1 MSSNTKEQHGLNKS
15 LKLIFVY
22 TVATGS
28 IFTFVNYWDSVFYG
42 YCGSGTFLAF
52 ALMTIAILPVALVYS
67 ELASLFHTGGGELVY
82 NTVGINKHVG
92 FLASWL
98 IMAAWIS
105 VPPAVVMAIMTWV
118 NKTFAL
124 NLSTMVMVG
133 CAAVLL
139 VLYFLMSIQNVQF
152 LVKAQ
157 AVMLFCNIAVTI
169 LTGFI
174 LLFSGHWSFAN
185 FGNLFETTLQPIAG
199 VPGWI
204 IVMLFCNIAVTIL
217 TGFILL
223 FSGHW
228 SFANFGNLF
237 ETTLQP
243 IAGVP
248 GWIIGMA
255 LLITPYFGFETVPQ
269 MVEEGDFPIKN
280 SKKAICGSILT
291 CGTIYVFYYFCV
303 AGLDGLNGVFT
314 TAAQDGFLTITTMQ
328 QTMGWTFWP
337 LVVGILSCLLGMGA
351 SLLGFWMSTV
361 RMLYSMANKNFLPKA
376 FAKVNKHQQPLL
388 PNIFLLVLSLVFIV
402 LQNSSDFMS
411 AFFNLMSFGCAC
423 AYALTMISAI
433 MIHHK
438 HPNWV
443 SENQVKGGDAFR
455 ALACL
460 IAVLIAFFC
469 TLGQGIDSWICFAAY
484 LGVGVILWLWMVLF
498 YWKKHPVEIETPD
511 GIQKF

>member
-1 MSSNTKEQHGLNKS
+1 MENKQNKGGGLNKS

-52 ALMTIAILPVALVYS
+52 ALMTVAILPVALVYS
-67 ELASLFHTGGGELVY
+67 ELASLFHTSGGELIY

-124 NLSTMVMVG
+124 GLGTWQMVG

-139 VLYFLMSIQNVQF
+139 VLYFFMSIQNVQF

-157 AVMLFCNIAVTI
+157 AGMLFCNITVTI

-174 LLFSGHWSFAN
+174 LLFSGHWHISN
-185 FGNLFETTLQPIAG
+185 FGNIFQSTLDSVYGI
-199 VPGWI
+199 PGW
-204 IVMLFCNIAVTIL
+204 V
-217 TGFILL
+217 
-223 FSGHW
+223 
-228 SFANFGNLF
+228 
-237 ETTLQP
+237 
-243 IAGVP
+243 
-248 GWIIGMA
+248 IGMA

-269 MVEEGDFPIKN
+269 MVEEGDFPIKS

-291 CGTIYVFYYFCV
+291 CGCIYVFYYFCV
-303 AGLDGLNGVFT
+303 AGLDGLKDVYTNF
-314 TAAQDGFLTITTMQ
+314 AQDGFLTIATMQ
-328 QTMGWTFWP
+328 NVLGWTFWP
-337 LVVGILSCLLGMGA
+337 IIVGILSCLLGMGA

-361 RMLYSMANKNFLPKA
+361 RMLYSMANKNFLPKV
-376 FAKVNKHQQPLL
+376 FAAVNKNQQPML
-388 PNIFLLVLSLVFIV
+388 PNVFLLVLSLLFIV

-423 AYALTMISAI
+423 AYALTMISAVC
-433 MIHHK
+433 IHRK
-438 HPNWV
+438 HPDWKSSNT
-443 SENQVKGGDAFR
+443 VKGGDAFR
-455 ALACL
+455 LFAMC
-460 IAVLIAFFC
+460 IAVAIAFFC
-469 TLGQGIDSWICFAAY
+469 TLGQGIDSWICFGVY
-484 LGVGVILWLWMVLF
+484 LGVGVVIWLWMVLVN
-498 YWKKHPVEIETPD
+498 WKKHPVEIETPD

>member
-1 MSSNTKEQHGLNKS
+1 MGLEIKVS
-15 LKLIFVY
+15 FIQGGKYELEYKRATWSKQKLEINFCLY
-22 TVATGS
+22 RCDW
-28 IFTFVNYWDSVFYG
+28 IDFHIRKLWDSVFYG

-204 IVMLFCNIAVTIL
+204 I
-217 TGFILL
+217 
-223 FSGHW
+223 
-228 SFANFGNLF
+228 
-237 ETTLQP
+237 
-243 IAGVP
+243 
-248 GWIIGMA
+248 GMA
-255 LLITPYFGFETVPQ
+255 LLITPYFGFETVP
-269 MVEEGDFPIKN
+269 
-280 SKKAICGSILT
+280 
-291 CGTIYVFYYFCV
+291 
-303 AGLDGLNGVFT
+303 
-314 TAAQDGFLTITTMQ
+314 
-328 QTMGWTFWP
+328 
-337 LVVGILSCLLGMGA
+337 
-351 SLLGFWMSTV
+351 
-361 RMLYSMANKNFLPKA
+361 
-376 FAKVNKHQQPLL
+376 
-388 PNIFLLVLSLVFIV
+388 
-402 LQNSSDFMS
+402 
-411 AFFNLMSFGCAC
+411 
-423 AYALTMISAI
+423 
-433 MIHHK
+433 
-438 HPNWV
+438 
-443 SENQVKGGDAFR
+443 
-455 ALACL
+455 
-460 IAVLIAFFC
+460 
-469 TLGQGIDSWICFAAY
+469 
-484 LGVGVILWLWMVLF
+484 
-498 YWKKHPVEIETPD
+498 
-511 GIQKF
+511 

>member
-1 MSSNTKEQHGLNKS
+1 MDNKESKGGLNKS

-52 ALMTIAILPVALVYS
+52 ALMTVAILPIALVYS
-67 ELASLFHTGGGELVY
+67 ELASIFHTGGGELIY

-118 NKTFAL
+118 NKTL
-124 NLSTMVMVG
+124 NLGLGTWGMVG

-157 AVMLFCNIAVTI
+157 AGMLFCNIAVTI
-169 LTGFI
+169 ITGF
-174 LLFSGHWSFAN
+174 LLLLSN
-185 FGNLFETTLQPIAG
+185 FGNIFQTTLSSVNGI
-199 VPGWI
+199 
-204 IVMLFCNIAVTIL
+204 
-217 TGFILL
+217 
-223 FSGHW
+223 
-228 SFANFGNLF
+228 
-237 ETTLQP
+237 
-243 IAGVP
+243 P

-291 CGTIYVFYYFCV
+291 CGCIYVFYYFCV
-303 AGLDGLNGVFT
+303 AGLDGLQGVHT
-314 TAAQDGFLTITTMQ
+314 TLAQDGFLTILTMQ
-328 QTMGWTFWP
+328 KVLGWTFWP
-337 LVVGILSCLLGMGA
+337 IIVGILSCLLGMGA

-361 RMLYSMANKNFLPKA
+361 RMLYSMANKNFLPKV
-376 FAKVNKHQQPLL
+376 FAKVNKNQQPLL

-433 MIHHK
+433 CIHRK

-443 SENQVKGGDAFR
+443 SANTVKGGDVFR
-455 ALACL
+455 ILAML
-460 IAVLIAFFC
+460 IAVTIAFFC
-469 TLGQGIDSWICFAAY
+469 TLGQGIDSWICFGVY
-484 LGVGVILWLWMVLF
+484 LGVGMLLWLWMVCVN
-498 YWKKHPVEIETPD
+498 WKKHPVEIETPD
-511 GIQKF
+511 GVQKF

>member
-1 MSSNTKEQHGLNKS
+1 MGNEKKSNGLNKS

-52 ALMTIAILPVALVYS
+52 ALMTLAILPVALVYS
-67 ELASLFHTGGGELVY
+67 ELASLFHTGGGELIY

-92 FLASWL
+92 FLSSWL

-124 NLSTMVMVG
+124 NLGVWSMVL
-133 CAAVLL
+133 CAAGLL
-139 VLYFLMSIQNVQF
+139 FLYFFMSIQNIQF

-157 AVMLFCNIAVTI
+157 AIMLFCNIAITI
-169 LTGFI
+169 ITGFI
-174 LLFSGHWSFAN
+174 LLFSGHWSINN
-185 FGNLFETTLQPIAG
+185 FGNIFTSSLDSI
-199 VPGWI
+199 
-204 IVMLFCNIAVTIL
+204 M
-217 TGFILL
+217 
-223 FSGHW
+223 
-228 SFANFGNLF
+228 
-237 ETTLQP
+237 
-243 IAGVP
+243 GVP

-291 CGTIYVFYYFCV
+291 CGIIYVFYYFCV
-303 AGLDGLNGVFT
+303 AGLDGLNGVYHSYAT
-314 TAAQDGFLTITTMQ
+314 DGFLTIETMK

-337 LVVGILSCLLGMGA
+337 IIVGILSCLLGMGA

-361 RMLYSMANKNFLPKA
+361 RMLYSMSKKNFLPKI
-376 FAKVNKHQQPLL
+376 FSKVNKHQQPLL
-388 PNIFLLVLSLVFIV
+388 PNIFLLVLSLLFIV
-402 LQNSSDFMS
+402 IQNSSDFMS

-433 MIHHK
+433 CIKHK
-438 HPNWV
+438 YPNWK
-443 SENQVKGGDAFR
+443 SDNEVKGGDLFR
-455 ALACL
+455 VLACL
-460 IAVLIAFFC
+460 IAVTIAFFC
-469 TLGQGIDSWICFAAY
+469 TLGQGIDSWICFVCY
-484 LGVGVILWLWMVLF
+484 LGVGVILWLWMVLV
-498 YWKKHPVEIETPD
+498 YWKKNLVEIETPD
-511 GIQKF
+511 GIKNF